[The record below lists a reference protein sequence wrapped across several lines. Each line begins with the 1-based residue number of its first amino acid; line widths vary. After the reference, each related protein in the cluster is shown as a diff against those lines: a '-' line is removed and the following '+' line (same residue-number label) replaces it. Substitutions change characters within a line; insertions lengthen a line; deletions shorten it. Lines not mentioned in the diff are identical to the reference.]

1 MKALFLFLPL
11 LAFGAS
17 ASGEPNYDIVART
30 INFIIFAAILYY
42 FIANPIKNAY
52 KGRIE
57 SIEKKMTQSRNKILE
72 AQRKEEEAKA
82 KAEKMKT
89 QAAEFVENGK
99 IEAKQL
105 QEKIER
111 DTEAAIRILNES
123 FAEQKE
129 FARRDSVRK
138 TVASVLDG
146 AFSDKDIAVSEQALV
161 DIIKKKVS

>member
-1 MKALFLFLPL
+1 MKALLLFLPL
-11 LAFGAS
+11 LAFGAKDG
-17 ASGEPNYDIVART
+17 APDYDILART
-30 INFIIFAAILYY
+30 FHFVIFAGILYY
-42 FIANPIKNAY
+42 FIKNPIKNAY

-57 SIEKKMTQSRNKILE
+57 AIEKKMTQSRNKILE
-72 AQRKEEEAKA
+72 AQRKEEEARA
-82 KAEKMKT
+82 KAEKMKV
-89 QAAEFVENGK
+89 QAAEFIENGK
-99 IEAKQL
+99 VEAKL
-105 QEKIER
+105 LKEKIER

-138 TVASVLDG
+138 TVASVLDN

>member
-1 MKALFLFLPL
+1 MKALLLFLPL
-11 LAFGAS
+11 LAFGAKDG
-17 ASGEPNYDIVART
+17 APDYDILART
-30 INFIIFAAILYY
+30 INFVIFAGILYY

-57 SIEKKMTQSRNKILE
+57 AIEKKMTQSRNKILE
-72 AQRKEEEAKA
+72 AQRKEEEARA
-82 KAEKMKT
+82 KAEKMKV
-89 QAAEFVENGK
+89 QAAEFIENGK
-99 IEAKQL
+99 VEAKL
-105 QEKIER
+105 LKEKIER
-111 DTEAAIRILNES
+111 DAEAAIRILNDS

-138 TVASVLDG
+138 TVASVLDN

>member
-1 MKALFLFLPL
+1 MKALLLFLPL
-11 LAFGAS
+11 LAFGAKDG
-17 ASGEPNYDIVART
+17 APDYDIVGRT
-30 INFIIFAAILYY
+30 INFVIFAGILYY
-42 FIANPIKNAY
+42 FIKNPIKNAY

-57 SIEKKMTQSRNKILE
+57 AIEKKMTQSRNKILE
-72 AQRKEEEAKA
+72 AQRKEEEARA
-82 KAEKMKT
+82 KAEKMKV
-89 QAAEFVENGK
+89 QAAEFIENGK
-99 IEAKQL
+99 VEAKL
-105 QEKIER
+105 LKEKIER

-138 TVASVLDG
+138 TVASVLDN

>member
-1 MKALFLFLPL
+1 MKALLLFLPL
-11 LAFGAS
+11 LAFGAKDG
-17 ASGEPNYDIVART
+17 APDYDILART
-30 INFIIFAAILYY
+30 FNFVLFVLILYY

-57 SIEKKMTQSRNKILE
+57 AIEKKMTQSRNKILE
-72 AQRKEEEAKA
+72 AQRKEEEARA
-82 KAEKMKT
+82 KAEKMKV
-89 QAAEFVENGK
+89 QAAEFIVNGK
-99 IEAKQL
+99 VEAKL
-105 QEKIER
+105 LKEKIER
-111 DTEAAIRILNES
+111 DTETAIRILNES

-138 TVASVLDG
+138 TVASVLDN

>member
-1 MKALFLFLPL
+1 MKALLLFLPL
-11 LAFGAS
+11 LAFGAKD
-17 ASGEPNYDIVART
+17 GTPDYDIVART
-30 INFIIFAAILYY
+30 FNFVMFVGILYY

-57 SIEKKMTQSRNKILE
+57 AIEKKMTQSRNKILE
-72 AQRKEEEAKA
+72 AQRKEEEART
-82 KAEKMKT
+82 KAEKMKV
-89 QAAEFVENGK
+89 QAAEFIENGK
-99 IEAKQL
+99 VEAKL
-105 QEKIER
+105 LKEKIER
-111 DTEAAIRILNES
+111 DAEAAIRILNES

-138 TVASVLDG
+138 TVASVLDN